1 MAERTPAR
9 PGRIAAVAIA
19 VLALGGLQ
27 GSTAGA
33 QTVGAVPAATA
44 TCHGTRPEGSRTER
58 AGADTVDDTPLER
71 TLTRLEKLATGSH
84 ADAYAG
90 LVVDEDTASADLYR
104 IPSGAFDKAACDA
117 AERGV
122 TLRIHDHDI
131 NERDLTVLLDRISE
145 DMTRWDGTFELRE
158 VGLDGTGRIVIG
170 VDDPATAEPIL
181 RAAFGEHNAKY
192 LVVEYAPQ
200 AHLL

>member
-1 MAERTPAR
+1 MTKRTSVR
-9 PGRIAAVAIA
+9 PGMIAAVAVA

-33 QTVGAVPAATA
+33 QTVGAVSAATT
-44 TCHGTRPEGSRTER
+44 TCQGTRPEGSP
-58 AGADTVDDTPLER
+58 AGADTVDDTPLQR

-90 LVVDEDTASADLYR
+90 LVVDEDTSTADLYR
-104 IPSGAFDKAACDA
+104 IPSTAFDKAACDA

-122 TLRIHDHDI
+122 TLRIHNHDI

-145 DMTRWDGTFELRE
+145 DMTRWDGTFDLRE

-181 RAAFGEHNAKY
+181 RAAFGEHNATY

>member
-1 MAERTPAR
+1 MAERTPVR
-9 PGRIAAVAIA
+9 PGTIVAVAVA

-33 QTVGAVPAATA
+33 QTVAAVPAATT
-44 TCHGTRPEGSRTER
+44 TCDGTRPEGSFPER
-58 AGADTVDDTPLER
+58 ADTVDDTPLQR
-71 TLTRLEKLATGSH
+71 TLTRLEKLATGRH

-104 IPSGAFDKAACDA
+104 IPSAAFDKAACDA

-145 DMTRWDGTFELRE
+145 DMTRWDGTFDLRE

>member
-9 PGRIAAVAIA
+9 PGTIAAVAIA
-19 VLALGGLQ
+19 VLTLGGLQ

-33 QTVGAVPAATA
+33 QTVAAAPAATT
-44 TCHGTRPEGSRTER
+44 TCHGTRAEGSFPGR
-58 AGADTVDDTPLER
+58 ADTVDDTPLQR
-71 TLTRLEKLATGSH
+71 TLTRLEKLATGRH

-90 LVVDEDTASADLYR
+90 LVVDEDTATADLYR
-104 IPSGAFDKAACDA
+104 IPSAACDA

-145 DMTRWDGTFELRE
+145 DMTRWDGTFDLRE
-158 VGLDGTGRIVIG
+158 VGLDGTGHIVIG

-181 RAAFGEHNAKY
+181 HAAFGEHNAKY